1 MNRATLCLLTN
12 QLFEACGGVQR
23 AATLCRVSDKH
34 LYRYRDENSEWML
47 PIDVMMVLEREC
59 GRPILSKA
67 LFEASP
73 QADGELDPVKE
84 AMEVTEAAGDFQRVV
99 RLTAEDGKVTP
110 REMLERRRA
119 LNVLRQQLAEAEAA
133 LDQTGAA

>member
-12 QLFEACGGVQR
+12 QLFDACGGVQR

-34 LYRYRDENSEWML
+34 LYRYRDEASEWML

-67 LFEASP
+67 LFESAP
-73 QADGELDPVKE
+73 RPDGQRDPVNE
-84 AMEVTEAAGDFQRVV
+84 ACEAAEAVMDMQRVV
-99 RLTAEDGKVTP
+99 RLAAADGVLTP
-110 REMLERRRA
+110 RERTDARRA
-119 LNVLRQQLAEAEAA
+119 LAAAREQLADVEAA
-133 LDQTGAA
+133 LDQSGAA